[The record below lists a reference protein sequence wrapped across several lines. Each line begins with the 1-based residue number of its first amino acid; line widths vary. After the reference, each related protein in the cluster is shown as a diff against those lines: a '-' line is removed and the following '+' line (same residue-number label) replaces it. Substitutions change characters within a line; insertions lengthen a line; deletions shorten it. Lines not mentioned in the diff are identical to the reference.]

1 MLPLDVTRCA
11 GFLPQTQHD
20 RCPRR
25 PECARFLS
33 RAGHQTPMAWSAC
46 EGFDAFLHVD
56 SIAAQA
62 GADHPAV
69 GTPDRVLAGNA
80 LRATCAAGGGL

>member
-1 MLPLDVTRCA
+1 MLLLDVTRCA

-33 RAGHQTPMAWSAC
+33 RAGPQTPMAWSAC
-46 EGFDAFLHVD
+46 EEGDGFIHV
-56 SIAAQA
+56 ATVAQPEV
-62 GADHPAV
+62 ADHPAQQSSE
-69 GTPDRVLAGNA
+69 RVLSANT
-80 LRATCAAGGGL
+80 LRTTGAVGGA

>member
-11 GFLPQTQHD
+11 GFMPQTQHD

-46 EGFDAFLHVD
+46 EGFDAFLRVD

-62 GADHPAV
+62 GAAHPADA
-69 GTPDRVLAGNA
+69 TPIGVLDANTPR
-80 LRATCAAGGGL
+80 RACASGDA

>member
-33 RAGHQTPMAWSAC
+33 RAGHQTPMEWSAC
-46 EGFDAFLHVD
+46 EQGDGFIHMATVRQDD
-56 SIAAQA
+56 
-62 GADHPAV
+62 GADHPAEQS
-69 GTPDRVLAGNA
+69 PERVLDANT
-80 LRATCAAGGGL
+80 LRTTCAAGES

>member
-1 MLPLDVTRCA
+1 MLPLTEMRCA

-33 RAGHQTPMAWSAC
+33 RAGHQTPMEWSAC
-46 EGFDAFLHVD
+46 EQGDAFIHMATVRQD
-56 SIAAQA
+56 GGA
-62 GADHPAV
+62 GHPADLS
-69 GTPDRVLAGNA
+69 PERVLSAN
-80 LRATCAAGGGL
+80 TAGGA

>member
-1 MLPLDVTRCA
+1 MLLLDVTRCA

-33 RAGHQTPMAWSAC
+33 RAGPQTPMAWSAC
-46 EGFDAFLHVD
+46 EEGDGFIHV
-56 SIAAQA
+56 ATVAQPEV
-62 GADHPAV
+62 ADHPADLS
-69 GTPDRVLAGNA
+69 PERVLDANT
-80 LRATCAAGGGL
+80 LRTTCAAGGV